1 MENQD
6 VIQRDIEQKM
16 KIFLTPYV
24 KAALNYTSYLQ
35 ENGGE
40 LLDGLKEYN
49 FEKIN
54 NFLDGDNAMALTAT
68 ASVAVLVVAT
78 SI

>member
-35 ENGGE
+35 ENG
-40 LLDGLKEYN
+40 LDALKEYN

-54 NFLDGDNAMALTAT
+54 NFLDGDNAMSLTAT